1 MTIDDLI
8 KLLDVIAKLLGVLV
22 WPGLL
27 LFVLVR
33 FGPSFKEFFASLGE
47 FTLKG
52 GGLEASAKRKQAEAT
67 AALTAATAARPGVAQ
82 TPEAVA
88 TEAKAAANVVADFSA
103 PRLLRKAGRSIVLWV
118 DDHPENQ
125 TFERQ
130 ALQALGIRVIQAP
143 STETALQ
150 ILSSQKFDV
159 IISDMSRP
167 PDNRAG
173 YTLLD
178 ALRQRGDDTPFII
191 YSSSGSMEHKQ
202 EARARG
208 AFGSTNRVT
217 ELYEYVLSAIA
228 RDA

>member
-1 MTIDDLI
+1 MTIDDFV
-8 KLLDVIAKLLGVLV
+8 KLLDAVTKLVNVLA
-22 WPGLL
+22 WPALL
-27 LFVLVR
+27 LFVLFR
-33 FGPSFKEFFASLGE
+33 FGPSLREFFASLGE

-67 AALTAATAARPGVAQ
+67 AALTAAAAVQAGGAK
-82 TPEAVA
+82 TPEAAA

-103 PRLLRKAGRSIVLWV
+103 PRLLRKASRSVVLWV
-118 DDHPENQ
+118 DDRPENQ
-125 TFERQ
+125 TFERD
-130 ALQALGIRVIQAP
+130 ALQALGIRVVQAQ
-143 STETALQ
+143 STDAALQ
-150 ILSSQKFDV
+150 LLRSRKFDV

-167 PDNRAG
+167 PDDRAG

-178 ALRQRGDDTPFII
+178 SLRQRGDDTPFII
-191 YSSSGSMEHKQ
+191 YAGSGAVEHRQ

>member
-1 MTIDDLI
+1 MTIDEFVQILDALS
-8 KLLDVIAKLLGVLV
+8 KLAGALA
-22 WPGLL
+22 WPALL

-33 FGPSFKEFFASLGE
+33 FGPALKDFFASLGE

-67 AALTAATAARPGVAQ
+67 AALTAATAARPGVPK

-88 TEAKAAANVVADFSA
+88 SEAREAATVVADFSA
-103 PRLLRKAGRSIVLWV
+103 PRLLRKAGRSVVLWV
-118 DDHPENQ
+118 DDRPENQ
-125 TFERQ
+125 AYERK
-130 ALQALGIRVIQAP
+130 ALEALGIRVFQVP
-143 STETALQ
+143 STELALDF
-150 ILSSQKFDV
+150 LRKQKVDV

-167 PDNRAG
+167 PDEQAG
-173 YTLLD
+173 YTLLET
-178 ALRQRGDDTPFII
+178 LRQQSDNTPFII
-191 YSSSGSMEHKQ
+191 YSGSGSAEHLR

-208 AFGSTNRVT
+208 AIGSTNRVT